1 MATDDRV
8 DVSLRRSTV
17 EMIQG
22 YDPKAESLDEAIEE
36 MLLARPPKALLDEL
50 DREAKGPFVS
60 REEAR
65 RRHGY

>member
-8 DVSLRRSTV
+8 QVSLRRSTV

-22 YDPKAESLDEAIEE
+22 FDPDAPTLDDAIEE
-36 MLLARPPKALLDEL
+36 MILARPPKALLKEL
-50 DREAKGPFVS
+50 DRREKGKFAS
-60 REEAR
+60 REEAH